1 MPTVVADAGPL
12 HYLILIEQIDILR
25 VLFGSVVVP
34 DVVMGE
40 LCRENTPSEVRRWV
54 EASPDWLVEQPAP
67 SVTPD
72 RFAHL
77 GSGEAGVLSLA
88 AGLQADLVLIDDR
101 DARKAA
107 QAGGLAVSGTI
118 GVLDRAASRGLVDLR
133 SAFAALTKTN
143 FRIAPSIFARVLAD
157 HEQAKR

>member
-1 MPTVVADAGPL
+1 VPTVIADAGPL
-12 HYLILIEQIDILR
+12 HYLILIQQTDILR
-25 VLFGSVVVP
+25 ELFGSVVVP
-34 DVVMGE
+34 VVE
-40 LCRENTPSEVRRWV
+40 R
-54 EASPDWLVEQPAP
+54 PAP
-67 SVTPD
+67 SLTPD

-88 AGLQADLVLIDDR
+88 ARLQADLVLIDDR

-133 SAFAALTKTN
+133 SAFDALRNTN
-143 FRIAPSIFARVLAD
+143 FRIAPSILDRVLVD
-157 HEQAKR
+157 HGQSMSAVQGQRGDAP